1 MKVFGT
7 LKRESGE
14 WVVSAQADIATRL
27 KRIFPRVQATRL
39 GDIRILDSLEVCR
52 DLEWVLNRW
61 PLEISKGDRQTL
73 TRGANGHRNQQERV
87 TAVLDGRAKHASL
100 PMTPAPGREPRDY
113 QQIAYDLSSTTG
125 SLLLADELGLG
136 KAQPL
141 DALVL
146 TPGGFIPM
154 SKVRHGTTIC
164 TPDGG
169 TAPVRGVF
177 PQGDMEEYEVQF
189 SDGSST
195 RCSDTHL
202 WTVRHARGPTR
213 RKDGTQRDIYW
224 KTVTLRELIDSD
236 LRTSGGQAKWHI
248 PVTAPV
254 EGVER
259 ELTLDPY
266 FLGILLGD
274 GTLGQGNRVVRF
286 ASADQEIIDEVQRLA
301 PSGIEVVHA
310 SKYDYCLSYRTE
322 PLNCVEDQ
330 GKCGRPV
337 LARGLCGRHYQRL
350 SHSGSLPGLTGR
362 QRNPV
367 MQALEELGLRGH
379 TSRDKFIPRRYLTAS
394 SSQRLALLQGLLDAD
409 GYAMPLASGNAT
421 AQFYS
426 SSVALA
432 DGVVYL
438 TRSLGGIAR
447 LTSKWFKGARRYAVT
462 VKLPAPLNPFRLSRK
477 AQAWGDGHQTLTPTR
492 AITTV
497 RKTGNKVP
505 MQCISVDRK
514 DGLYVTDD
522 FVVTHNTE
530 SSLLSLSDPANR
542 PMLAVTLAGGMP
554 RQWVRELNDIFP
566 DLRGVEVTKAK
577 PYDLADKDG
586 NEPDLIVM
594 NYAKLAGWSHHLMG
608 KVNSVVFDEVQELRR
623 EGTQKHTAA
632 QMVAGPA
639 RVKIGASA
647 TPVYNYGGE
656 MYSILKVLAP
666 DLVGDK
672 AEFGREWCQ
681 AVYGLDQK
689 ARIVDPP
696 GFRHW
701 MTDQGVFLRRT
712 REEVGISMPP
722 LNVQEYSID
731 VDSRDWKELI
741 ASSDVAQ
748 VASLILSEDAP
759 HRDRWRASGDL
770 DYKMRHATGVAKAPY
785 VAEVAKLIL
794 ESEEKI
800 ILAGWHREVWDTWQ
814 ESLAAYSPV
823 LYTGTESS
831 AGKARAFDA
840 FREGD
845 SRILML
851 SLRSGAGLD
860 GLQESCQVV
869 VFGELDWS
877 PGVHKQVLGRL
888 HRPGQKAPVSGYFC
902 VSDYGADPAMLD
914 TLDLKK
920 IEAEMLVNSDQEIE
934 NQFEEIDPRTKG
946 DYLREMAKKAIH
958 DARGARKEVA

>member
-1 MKVFGT
+1 VKTFGT
-7 LKRESGE
+7 LRKEGE
-14 WVVSAQADIATRL
+14 GWVVSAQADVATRL

-39 GDIRILDSLEVCR
+39 GDINILDSLEVCR
-52 DLEWVLNRW
+52 DLEWVLDRW
-61 PLEISKGDRQTL
+61 PMKISKKDRETL
-73 TRGANGHRNQQERV
+73 TQGANGHRAQQERV
-87 TAVLDGRAKHASL
+87 TAVLEGRAKHASL

-113 QQIAYDLSSTTG
+113 QQVAYDLASTTG

-136 KAQPL
+136 K
-141 DALVL
+141 
-146 TPGGFIPM
+146 
-154 SKVRHGTTIC
+154 
-164 TPDGG
+164 
-169 TAPVRGVF
+169 
-177 PQGDMEEYEVQF
+177 
-189 SDGSST
+189 
-195 RCSDTHL
+195 
-202 WTVRHARGPTR
+202 
-213 RKDGTQRDIYW
+213 
-224 KTVTLRELIDSD
+224 
-236 LRTSGGQAKWHI
+236 
-248 PVTAPV
+248 
-254 EGVER
+254 
-259 ELTLDPY
+259 
-266 FLGILLGD
+266 
-274 GTLGQGNRVVRF
+274 
-286 ASADQEIIDEVQRLA
+286 
-301 PSGIEVVHA
+301 
-310 SKYDYCLSYRTE
+310 
-322 PLNCVEDQ
+322 
-330 GKCGRPV
+330 
-337 LARGLCGRHYQRL
+337 
-350 SHSGSLPGLTGR
+350 
-362 QRNPV
+362 
-367 MQALEELGLRGH
+367 
-379 TSRDKFIPRRYLTAS
+379 
-394 SSQRLALLQGLLDAD
+394 
-409 GYAMPLASGNAT
+409 
-421 AQFYS
+421 
-426 SSVALA
+426 
-432 DGVVYL
+432 
-438 TRSLGGIAR
+438 
-447 LTSKWFKGARRYAVT
+447 
-462 VKLPAPLNPFRLSRK
+462 
-477 AQAWGDGHQTLTPTR
+477 
-492 AITTV
+492 
-497 RKTGNKVP
+497 
-505 MQCISVDRK
+505 
-514 DGLYVTDD
+514 
-522 FVVTHNTE
+522 TE
-530 SSLLSLSDPANR
+530 SAILALSDPANR

-554 RQWVRELNDIFP
+554 RQWVRELNAIFP

-577 PYDLADKDG
+577 PYDLADEDG

-632 QMVAGPA
+632 QMVAGQA
-639 RVKIGASA
+639 RIKMGLSA

-666 DLVGDK
+666 SLVGDK

-681 AVYGLDQK
+681 SVYGLDPK
-689 ARIVDPP
+689 TRIVDPP

-722 LNVQEYSID
+722 LNTQEYSID
-731 VDSRDWKELI
+731 VDSSDWKELL

-748 VASLILSEDAP
+748 VASLILNDNAP

-800 ILAGWHREVWDTWQ
+800 ILAGWHREVWDLWQ
-814 ESLAAYSPV
+814 EALAAYNPV

-888 HRPGQKAPVSGYFC
+888 HRPGQKSPVTGYFC

-920 IEAEMLVNSDQEIE
+920 IEAEMLVNSDQESE
-934 NQFEEIDPRTKG
+934 GQFEEIDPRTKN
-946 DYLREMAKKAIH
+946 DYLREMAAKAIK
-958 DARGARKEVA
+958 DAHGARRGAA